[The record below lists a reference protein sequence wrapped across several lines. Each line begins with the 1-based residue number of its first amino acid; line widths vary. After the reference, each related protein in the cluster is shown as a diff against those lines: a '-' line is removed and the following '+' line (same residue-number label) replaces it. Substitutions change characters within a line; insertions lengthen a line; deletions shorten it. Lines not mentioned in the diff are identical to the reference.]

1 MLQMTEKTISVQL
14 TNQELFDIRIALMDY
29 RSKWFDLY
37 HKGLQGEMP
46 QNFDVKGAEL
56 VYQGILKLQERI
68 IYFSENFND

>member
-1 MLQMTEKTISVQL
+1 MSEKTISIQL
-14 TNQELFDIRIALMDY
+14 TDQELFDIRIALMDY

-46 QNFDVKGAEL
+46 QNFNVKGAEL

-68 IYFSENFND
+68 IHFSEEIND